1 MNISPGSFNP
11 IPSGFGSVP
20 PGQTYTVQRGDT
32 LWDIARSHGVSLN
45 ALLEANPQIANPDL
59 IYPDQVI
66 RLPSHASGSDGANG
80 ARPGGDATTPGADG
94 DGLLVQGSSGPDVL
108 ELQQMLKSLGYYQ
121 AHTGGNFGP
130 QTDAAVRAFQ
140 RDHGLVADGRAGQQ
154 TLDALRQASAG
165 VSGPG
170 GTTAPTTPAAADA
183 RLEAALQYGAGLIG
197 NPYRAVSGYRMGE
210 SWPAGHTGTDF
221 HNNKRVSYPAGSTGY
236 DCSGLVVAVFR
247 HAGINM
253 SATGSE
259 AMLNSLP
266 HVSEGDLRRG
276 DLIVRDG
283 HVAIYWGPDNQLLE
297 STRSGGVHIS
307 NNLRSYLDDGYEI
320 RRVPMN

>member
-32 LWDIARSHGVSLN
+32 LWDIARAHGVSLD
-45 ALLEANPQIANPDL
+45 ALLQANPQIANPDL
-59 IYPDQVI
+59 IYPDQSI
-66 RLPSHASGSDGANG
+66 RLPSSVGGPDGANG
-80 ARPGGDATTPGADG
+80 AQPGGAVATPGAGG
-94 DGLLVQGSSGPDVL
+94 DRLVQGSSGPEVL
-108 ELQQMLKSLGYYQ
+108 ELQQMLKALGYYH

-140 RDHGLVADGRAGQQ
+140 RDHGLVADGWAGPQ

-165 VSGPG
+165 VSAPG

-210 SWPAGHTGTDF
+210 PWPAGHTGTDF
-221 HNNKRVSYPAGSTGY
+221 HNGNRVSYPAGSTGY

-253 SATGSE
+253 SATGSK

-266 HVSEGDLRRG
+266 PVDRGDLRRG
-276 DLIVRDG
+276 DLIVKDG

-307 NNLRSYLDDGYEI
+307 NSLDNYLGQGYQI